1 MSGRGVFEGE
11 AYHGSVSSLMCDGGG
26 LQGGGEGEIEGGGG
40 EARWRLG
47 DSGSWVSVLGDSAS
61 CVSRSCTRACMLGCS
76 GPGMCMT
83 KLRHVGI

>member
-1 MSGRGVFEGE
+1 MGGACLRERRITDRFQVLCVTEGVCKE
-11 AYHGSVSSLMCDGGG
+11 
-26 LQGGGEGEIEGGGG
+26 GGEGEIEGGGG